1 MDRLINAILSLSRQG
16 RRVLTPELL
25 QMDRIVSEIAD
36 SLAVQAEE
44 RGATITVEKP
54 LPEIFH
60 DRLAIEQIIS
70 NLMENATK
78 YLAIGR
84 PGEIVVRG
92 SVSGSRARFEIEDN
106 GRGVAPD
113 DHERI
118 FELFRRSGQQDQ
130 KGEGIGL
137 ANVRALAYR
146 LGGTVT
152 VRSDLGSGSTF
163 LVDLPV
169 EFSGEGK
176 E

>member
-1 MDRLINAILSLSRQG
+1 
-16 RRVLTPELL
+16 
-25 QMDRIVSEIAD
+25 
-36 SLAVQAEE
+36 
-44 RGATITVEKP
+44 
-54 LPEIFH
+54 
-60 DRLAIEQIIS
+60 
-70 NLMENATK
+70 
-78 YLAIGR
+78 
-84 PGEIVVRG
+84 
-92 SVSGSRARFEIEDN
+92 VSGSRARFEIEDN